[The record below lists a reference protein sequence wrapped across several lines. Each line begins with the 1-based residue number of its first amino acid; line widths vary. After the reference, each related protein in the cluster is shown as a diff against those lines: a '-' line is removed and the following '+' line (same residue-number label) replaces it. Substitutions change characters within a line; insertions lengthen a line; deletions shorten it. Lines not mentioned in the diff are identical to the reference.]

1 MSMKT
6 LKNTPTRP
14 GPTHSTPTLTAQ
26 LYMHRM
32 RPAAVQR
39 IFGASRLS
47 TSSSPAGV
55 AAERYE
61 QAKRATVWLVKQLDS
76 HLCDLDRRIEKHIA
90 SRARARTEGNF
101 EQIALEQNRL
111 GELCIEHKA
120 RLDSMLFFWVFFG
133 SLSVAGWARSALR
146 EGSAAASALREHA
159 SLASTEQSNLSLAIR
174 HELRA
179 LGAADSRTVV
189 EAVEA
194 GVRAALKAS
203 DVAPPH
209 APHVVRLDSGRGAAG
224 SGGESGSSSREGQGC
239 SGGGGGENDRVHSR
253 GHEEAG
259 SGSGEGIGGEEGS
272 AEE

>member
-1 MSMKT
+1 
-6 LKNTPTRP
+6 
-14 GPTHSTPTLTAQ
+14 
-26 LYMHRM
+26 MHRM

-224 SGGESGSSSREGQGC
+224 SGGESGSTGGKPTATIARAQQAVAAMDVQQWTCVAAVGAC
-239 SGGGGGENDRVHSR
+239 VMSGATLVLAATGRS
-253 GHEEAG
+253 
-259 SGSGEGIGGEEGS
+259 
-272 AEE
+272 